1 MSGFI
6 LSRLPIWLVGAAL
19 GLLSQAAWIQMANA
33 KGWDLNRSEILL
45 RLGLGPLG
53 GALVLWLLGEALL
66 RGARTLGLDPWP
78 RMQRLGRFLVAT
90 AWELSGLGRPSGR
103 RAWLKGLALTLAMG
117 LGLAWWF
124 GWRPAQGAEAV
135 RAYFLDHQD
144 PAGRGLGACLHPQ
157 VDGVGPG
164 QDLGQTQAWD
174 FPDLASLPGGRQRY
188 FLLVWTG
195 LIKVDQAG
203 SHGIGGLVDDGLEV
217 IIDGRVVARDMTES
231 PPREIWGKLRLDP
244 GWHAI
249 ELRYLQLAGG
259 ATLKLWWQPPKRD
272 RVPLGQAELRPLKPG
287 TSLAPVIRLR
297 LAHGLQP
304 RQGSTY
310 DPFEGGRF
318 WSLPW

>member
-1 MSGFI
+1 MSRFL
-6 LSRLPIWLVGAAL
+6 LSRLPLWLAGAVL

-33 KGWDLNRSEILL
+33 KHWDLGRGEIML

-53 GALVLWLLGEALL
+53 GALGLWLLGEALF
-66 RGARTLGLDPWP
+66 RAARALGLEPWP
-78 RMQRLGRFLVAT
+78 RLLRLGRFLTSA
-90 AWELSGLGRPSGR
+90 AWEILGLGRVSGR
-103 RAWLKGLALTLAMG
+103 RAWLKGLALALALG
-117 LGLAWWF
+117 LGLGWWC

-135 RAYFLDHQD
+135 RSYFLAHQD
-144 PAGRGLGACLHPQ
+144 QGGQGLGARLHPQ
-157 VDGVGPG
+157 VDALEPS
-164 QDLGQTQAWD
+164 QDLGLTRAWD

-195 LIKVDQAG
+195 LIQVDQAG
-203 SHGIGGLVDDGLEV
+203 THGFGGLVDDGLEV
-217 IIDGRVVARDMTES
+217 IIDGRVVARDLRES

-272 RVPLGQAELRPLKPG
+272 RVPLGQAALRPLKPG
-287 TSLAPVIRLR
+287 TSLAPVARLR
-297 LAHGLQP
+297 LEHGLHP
-304 RQGSTY
+304 RPGSTY